1 MIIAVLADE
10 KLKNEFLARDF
21 APGVEIIWADTVKVL
36 NSLSDIDAYF
46 DLEFRLDDE
55 RTAELR
61 KLLPKPVFLNS
72 VPWTLRQIGEPFF
85 RIVGWPTLL
94 NKKIAEVAIGEKNMR
109 KIVHSIFNRMSWD
122 VEIVAD
128 VPGLIAPRIVAMIIN
143 EAYYTFG
150 DKVSTKEEIDVA
162 MKLGTNYPYGPFEW
176 GEKIGLDRVHALL
189 LELNKIDD
197 SYTIAPELVKEVR
210 G

>member
-10 KLKNEFLARDF
+10 QLKSEFLARDF

-46 DLEFRLDDE
+46 DLEFRLDNE
-55 RTAELR
+55 RTAELK

-72 VPWTLRQIGEPFF
+72 VQWTLKQIGEPFL

-94 NKKIAEVAIGEKNMR
+94 NKRIAEVAIGEKSML
-109 KIVHSIFNRMSWD
+109 KIVQDIFSRMGWD

-128 VPGLIAPRIVAMIIN
+128 VPGLVTPRIVAMIIN

-176 GEKIGLDRVHALL
+176 GEKIGLDRVYALL
-189 LELNKIDD
+189 LELNKIDAG
-197 SYTIAPELVKEVR
+197 YTIAPELVREVR
-210 G
+210 R